1 MGIHGIIPFMNSEC
15 LVFWSETEER
25 ECVFVRFLLS
35 IMMMPRVPLS
45 VVILCLF
52 VL

>member
-1 MGIHGIIPFMNSEC
+1 MDMRMPFMNSEC
-15 LVFWSETEER
+15 LAIWSEIEER
-25 ECVFVRFLLS
+25 ERDFVHFLFC
-35 IMMMPRVPLS
+35 IMMMLRVPLS